1 MKSIPRILRF
11 LRSYRVLIVF
21 SLLALG
27 VSSACDLALPR
38 LVQTIVD
45 QGIKARDLPAI
56 LRIAA
61 IMVGITA
68 VSAVGAVINMT
79 LAIRISQ
86 NASADIRRELFGHI
100 QALSYGDLDRLQT
113 GNLITRL
120 TSDITQVNQ
129 LILQTMRMFVRAP
142 LMLLGSVILLV
153 ITNWQLA
160 LMMFIIVPTAIGI
173 LVLYANKAQP
183 LFLKVQRQMDRLNTI
198 LQENLSGVR
207 VVKAFARE
215 AFEDERFAIANTG
228 LMTQAIHVGR
238 LLALLLPVMRFLINV
253 GILTVVWYGG
263 SMVIN
268 GKLTVGEI
276 IAFNNYVY
284 SVMMPINLLGMAVG
298 SISAADASAQ
308 RILEVIDTQPAIAD
322 APAAQPLPT
331 MPSRLAYED
340 VSFSYNGT
348 EQEPVL
354 TGINLAIE
362 PGETVAILGATGS
375 GKSTLINLLPRYYD
389 VSGGRVTISGT
400 DVRTATLESVRSHY
414 GSVPQDTVLFSLS
427 IRDNIRYGRPDADDE
442 DVMAAA
448 RVAQAHDFITAL
460 PHGYDT
466 LLSERGVNLSGGQ
479 KQRLA
484 IARAVLLQPEVLLM
498 DDCISSV
505 DVETAT
511 HILDGLDAAMAG
523 RTRIVVAQ
531 RISTALNANRIVVM
545 DGGRVVASGT
555 HPELYATS
563 PLYREI
569 YQSQLGLDEEG
580 GATNEH

>member
-1 MKSIPRILRF
+1 MKSIPRIMRF
-11 LRSYRVLIVF
+11 LRPYRVLITF

-27 VSSACDLALPR
+27 ITIACDLALPR

-56 LRIAA
+56 LRISA

-86 NASADIRRELFGHI
+86 HASADIRRELFAHI
-100 QALSYGDLDRLQT
+100 QTLSYGDLDRLQT

-120 TSDITQVNQ
+120 TSDISQVSQ

-142 LMLLGSVILLV
+142 LMLVGSVILLV

-160 LMMFIIVPTAIGI
+160 LMMLIVVPTAIGI
-173 LVLYANKAQP
+173 LVLYASKAQP
-183 LFLKVQRQMDRLNTI
+183 LFLKVQRQMDRLNTV

-215 AFEDERFAIANTG
+215 AFEDERFAVVNNG
-228 LMTQAIHVGR
+228 LMTQAIRVGR
-238 LLALLLPVMRFLINV
+238 LLALILPVMRFLINA

-263 SMVIN
+263 SMVIG
-268 GKLTVGEI
+268 GKLTLGEI

-308 RILEVIDTQPAIAD
+308 RILEVIDTKPEIAD
-322 APAAQPLPT
+322 APDAQTLPAT
-331 MPSRLAYED
+331 PSRLAFED
-340 VSFSYNGT
+340 VSFSYNHT

-389 VSGGRVTISGT
+389 ATDGRVTISDT
-400 DVRTATLESVRSHY
+400 DVRTATLDSVRTRF

-448 RVAQAHDFITAL
+448 KVAQAHEFIMNL
-460 PHGYDT
+460 PNGYDS

-498 DDCISSV
+498 DDCISAV

-511 HILDGLDAAMAG
+511 RILDGLDEAMAG
-523 RTRIVVAQ
+523 HTRIVVAQ

-580 GATNEH
+580 GTTNER

>member
-11 LRSYRVLIVF
+11 LRPYRVLIVF

-400 DVRTATLESVRSHY
+400 DVRTATLESVRSRY

>member
-11 LRSYRVLIVF
+11 LRPYRVLIVF

-268 GKLTVGEI
+268 GKLTVGAI

-354 TGINLAIE
+354 MGINLAIE

-400 DVRTATLESVRSHY
+400 DVRTATLESVRSRY

>member
-11 LRSYRVLIVF
+11 LRPYRVLIVF

-400 DVRTATLESVRSHY
+400 DVRTATLESVRSRY

-523 RTRIVVAQ
+523 HTRIVVAQ

>member
-11 LRSYRVLIVF
+11 LRPYRVLIVF

-400 DVRTATLESVRSHY
+400 DVRTATLESVRSRY

-427 IRDNIRYGRPDADDE
+427 IRDNIRYGRPAADDE

>member
-11 LRSYRVLIVF
+11 LRPYRVTIVF

-27 VSSACDLALPR
+27 VTVACDLALPR
-38 LVQTIVD
+38 LVQTIID

-56 LRIAA
+56 LRIAG

-100 QALSYGDLDRLQT
+100 QILSFGDLDRLQT

-142 LMLLGSVILLV
+142 LMLVGSVILLV

-173 LVLYANKAQP
+173 LILYANKAQP
-183 LFLKVQRQMDRLNTI
+183 LFLKVQRQMDRLNTV

-215 AFEDERFAIANTG
+215 AFEDERFANVNTG
-228 LMTQAIHVGR
+228 LMTQAIRVGR
-238 LLALLLPVMRFLINV
+238 LLALILPVMRFLINV

-263 SMVIN
+263 SMVIG
-268 GKLTVGEI
+268 GKLTLGEI
-276 IAFNNYVY
+276 VAFNSYVY

-308 RILEVIDTQPAIAD
+308 RILEVIDTRSEIAD
-322 APAAQPLPT
+322 VPAAQPLPAT
-331 MPSRLAYED
+331 PSRLAYED
-340 VSFSYNGT
+340 VSFSYNGA

-362 PGETVAILGATGS
+362 PGEMVAILGATGS

-389 VSGGRVTISGT
+389 VTGGRVTISDT
-400 DVRTATLESVRSHY
+400 DVRTATLESVRSRY

-442 DVMAAA
+442 DVIAAA
-448 RVAQAHDFITAL
+448 KVAQAHDFISAL

-498 DDCISSV
+498 DDCISAV

-511 HILDGLDAAMAG
+511 HILDGLDEAMSG
-523 RTRIVVAQ
+523 HTRIVVAQ

-545 DGGRVVASGT
+545 DKGRVVASGT
-555 HPELYATS
+555 HPELYASS

-580 GATNEH
+580 GAVNEH